1 VRKSVVLLLVSAFLV
16 ATPLLSS
23 TASAVM
29 FGTVDQEN
37 NYPYVGL
44 VLFYDENLVP
54 LWRCSGA
61 LISERVFLTAGHCTG
76 YDPELGLAPA
86 RAQVWFDVGP
96 IPRDPDWQ
104 PGMSCLGKFTGYPCA
119 GGYWGTPHA
128 HPEWTGYLTIPNTHD
143 VGVVVLDEPVSMP
156 KYGKL
161 APMNYLDELAVRRG
175 LKNVKFTVVGYGLQ
189 MVRPHI
195 LAERTR
201 YVAEVMLVDLR
212 SALNDGYNIQFTSN
226 PGQGTGP
233 GGVCFG
239 DSGGPVI
246 HKGPY
251 GEVIVAVNSFV
262 LNQNCMGTAFAFRVD
277 TAEAWE
283 LLEQYV

>member
-1 VRKSVVLLLVSAFLV
+1 VRKFVLLLISAFLV

-44 VLFYDENLVP
+44 VVFYDKKLVP

-61 LISERVFLTAGHCTG
+61 LISETVFLTAGHCAG
-76 YDPELGLAPA
+76 FDPELGLAPA

-96 IPRDPDWQ
+96 IERDPNWE
-104 PGMSCLGKFTGYPCA
+104 PGMSCRGKFRGYPCA
-119 GGYWGTPHA
+119 GGHWGTPHA

-143 VGVVVLDEPVSMP
+143 VGVVVLDKPVQMS

-161 APMNYLDELAVRRG
+161 APMNYLDDLAVRRG
-175 LKNVKFTVVGYGLQ
+175 LKNVTFTVVGYGLQ
-189 MVRPHI
+189 MVRPEL

-201 YVAEVMLVDLR
+201 YVAEVMLVDLV

-226 PGQGTGP
+226 PGEGTGP

-246 HKGPY
+246 HSGEQ

-283 LLEQYV
+283 LLGMFLN